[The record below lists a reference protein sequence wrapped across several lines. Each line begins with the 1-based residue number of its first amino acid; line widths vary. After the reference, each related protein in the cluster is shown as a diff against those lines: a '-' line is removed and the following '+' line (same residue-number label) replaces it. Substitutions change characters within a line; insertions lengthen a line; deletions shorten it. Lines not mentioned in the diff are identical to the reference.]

1 MWSFVSGLPS
11 GASAKFDDGDVHD
24 DHSILSI
31 HTSSVTP
38 PGTYPDNHHCQQRFI
53 LRGRHHS
60 VEVRPQPAPFGGMPW
75 PIPGLIQ
82 AEDFDTAGEGIAY
95 HDIDF
100 FGDIEGGVH
109 RPTESVDIENA
120 SDVGGGFDVALPA
133 WWVDAIHGQCRQFGR
148 LLSERASSI
157 PRQWWSFPR

>member
-1 MWSFVSGLPS
+1 VGEETDFQITLNRYHDFDVMWKFSVSGLPS

-38 PGTYPDNHHCQQRFI
+38 PGTYPITITASNDSSSEAATFQ
-53 LRGRHHS
+53 LKLG
-60 VEVRPQPAPFGGMPW
+60 PQPAPFGGMPW

-82 AEDFDTAGEGIAY
+82 AEDFDTGGEGIAY

-100 FGDIEGGVH
+100 FGDIEV
-109 RPTESVDIENA
+109 ESI
-120 SDVGGGFDVALPA
+120 
-133 WWVDAIHGQCRQFGR
+133 GQ
-148 LLSERASSI
+148 LN
-157 PRQWWSFPR
+157 PWT